1 MKPSSTDRASLGV
14 ALLLALAAA
23 LSLAAILGGCQPGGV
38 V

>member
-14 ALLLALAAA
+14 ALLLALVAA
-23 LSLAAILGGCQPGGV
+23 LALAIILGGCQPGGV